1 MSKSKDFRPFI
12 LTLDD
17 DEDFNRLLVKA
28 LNKLEL
34 DVETTT
40 KEETFFLRLK
50 HTNPSIVI
58 IDLNL
63 GEKFGAGLQIIEH
76 LRREFGES
84 LPIIVMTR
92 RSAPEDISLAFEL
105 GASDYITKPLDDL
118 LLVSK
123 IKQFVRISDGKAV
136 LSKTDDFFLPF
147 KQIPIARRKCSFE
160 ISLQITEISEYGM
173 KFEGDHF
180 FARGSSLKVQCPL
193 LTEIFGEGRAYLFVV
208 HNNWIDKEAGISGIF
223 VEFDA
228 SNENMMAKL
237 RQWLSNRKSLAREV
251 KPDKIR

>member
-1 MSKSKDFRPFI
+1 MSKNKAFRPFI

-17 DEDFNRLLVKA
+17 DEDFNRLLVKT
-28 LNKLEL
+28 LQKVEL

-40 KEETFFLRLK
+40 ESETFFQQLK

-58 IDLNL
+58 VDLNL
-63 GEKFGAGLQIIEH
+63 GEKLGAGLQVIEH
-76 LRREFGES
+76 IRRERGES

-92 RSAPEDISLAFEL
+92 RSSPEDISLAFEL

-118 LLVSK
+118 LLISK
-123 IKQFVRISDGKAV
+123 IKQFIRIRDGKAV
-136 LSKTDDFFLPF
+136 LTKDDDFFLPF
-147 KQIPIARRKCSFE
+147 KQIPLGRRKCSFE
-160 ISLQITEISEYGM
+160 VSLRITEISEYGV

-180 FARGSSLKVQCPL
+180 FARGSSLKIQCPL
-193 LTEIFGEGRAYLFVV
+193 FTEIFGEDRAYLFVV
-208 HNNWIDKEAGISGIF
+208 HNNWVDKDAEICGIF

-237 RQWLSNRKSLAREV
+237 RQWLSNRKAQEKSS
-251 KPDKIR
+251 

>member
-1 MSKSKDFRPFI
+1 MSKNNKSFRPFI

-17 DEDFNRLLVKA
+17 DEAFNRTLVKA

-40 KEETFFLRLK
+40 NSETFFRRLK
-50 HTNPSIVI
+50 HTNPSIAI
-58 IDLNL
+58 LDLNL
-63 GEKFGAGLQIIEH
+63 GEKFGGGLQVLEQ
-76 LRREFGES
+76 LRTEVGES

-118 LLVSK
+118 LLLSK
-123 IKQFVRISDGKAV
+123 VKQFIRIRDGKAV
-136 LSKTDDFFLPF
+136 FSKADDFYLPF
-147 KQIPIARRKCSFE
+147 KQVPLGQRKCNFE
-160 ISLQITEISEYGM
+160 VTLQITEISEYGI

-180 FARGSSLKVQCPL
+180 FARGSSLKIQCPL
-193 LTEIFGEGRAYLFVV
+193 TTEIFGEDRAYLFVV
-208 HNNWIDKEAGISGIF
+208 HSNWVDNTVGISGIF

-228 SNENMMAKL
+228 SNEIMMAKL
-237 RQWLSNRKSLAREV
+237 RQWLSGHKSLEV
-251 KPDKIR
+251 AQKSD